1 MDKKLKIIIYGLI
14 AFIII
19 CLICSLAAIFIVR
32 DENARCKNRA
42 EKCLSIYDE
51 KDYPVINQNPIPNG
65 GKYFNQYYKSDYYYG
80 LRDFFYA
87 ASYKSYLPCGYTN
100 DVVSYNAIRNV
111 LLVGARVIHLDIFY
125 DGIDPFGDDAKIIV
139 GNVINGKLSYS
150 RCKNIKKD
158 EHYLEF
164 MSCLEIIRDGGWKK
178 TNTPLLL
185 YLNMEFLPNE
195 KLEYQ
200 IFSQLK
206 EVLSKRFMHS
216 VFGFQNK
223 NIGEIPVNMAMGKII
238 ILTNRKPLDGPLN
251 EITNGVMSDDSSNI
265 ILYKL
270 TKNEIEF
277 GGIKT
282 KFAKKEDV
290 LKICMEN
297 MVAVMKD
304 SIPND
309 KNEYKPKIDT
319 DNYDASSHFELG
331 ISITFMSFQNNPKE
345 YLKKFENGG
354 MILKPA
360 ELIYIP
366 KPKPI
371 VQKRDTRF
379 DYETTN
385 VSGMNGFYNF
395 DF

>member
-1 MDKKLKIIIYGLI
+1 
-14 AFIII
+14 
-19 CLICSLAAIFIVR
+19 
-32 DENARCKNRA
+32 
-42 EKCLSIYDE
+42 
-51 KDYPVINQNPIPNG
+51 
-65 GKYFNQYYKSDYYYG
+65 
-80 LRDFFYA
+80 
-87 ASYKSYLPCGYTN
+87 
-100 DVVSYNAIRNV
+100 
-111 LLVGARVIHLDIFY
+111 
-125 DGIDPFGDDAKIIV
+125 
-139 GNVINGKLSYS
+139 
-150 RCKNIKKD
+150 
-158 EHYLEF
+158 

>member
-65 GKYFNQYYKSDYYYG
+65 GKYFNKNYKSQYYYG

-223 NIGEIPVNMAMGKII
+223 NIGEIPVNQAMGKII

-304 SIPND
+304 SMPND
-309 KNEYKPKIDT
+309 KNEYNPKIDT

-366 KPKPI
+366 KPKPL